1 SLLAAPE
8 IKARVLSTTGNLEPG
23 EGDPNEPPSI
33 TIARNQTAT
42 TSTPLRLTAPVRD
55 DGLPKP
61 RAPRAP
67 QPAATGGFGA
77 QVDRAAPAVPKG
89 LTITWLQYGGPGKA
103 VFDETGA
110 MPVTN
115 GQAATT
121 VHFSEPGTYHLRAIA
136 NDGALSTTADVVVS
150 VK

>member
-8 IKARVLSTTGNLEPG
+8 IKARVLSTTGNLEPI
-23 EGDPNEPPSI
+23 EGSPNEPPSI

-42 TSTPLRLTAPVRD
+42 TSTPLRLTASVRD

-67 QPAATGGFGA
+67 RPAATGGFGA
-77 QVDRAAPAVPKG
+77 QVDRAGPAAPKG

-103 VFDETGA
+103 RFEETSA
-110 MPVTN
+110 IPVAN
-115 GQAATT
+115 GQATTT
-121 VHFSEPGTYHLRAIA
+121 VRFSEPGTYRLRAIA
-136 NDGALSTTADVVVS
+136 NDGSLSTTADVIVS